1 MRIKIVA
8 VIAIILVSQAVY
20 SITDT
25 WGPTGHRAT
34 GKIAE
39 KHLSRRAKKKIAK
52 LLQGESLAFVSTY
65 GDEIKSDRNYRKYY
79 SWHYVNMPLDGNYE
93 TSEKNPEGDLV
104 TGVNFCINVLKDD
117 KASVEDKRFHLKMLV
132 HLIGDLHQPLHIG
145 RKEDKGGNTIQVQW
159 HGKGSNLH
167 RVWDSDMIDQWGMS
181 YIELANNAKD
191 LSKHQIKA
199 IQNGTLLD
207 WLKESHE
214 LAKKVYVSA
223 EIGEKLR
230 YQYSYVHFPI
240 VRDQLQKGGLRLA
253 KLLNEIFD

>member
-1 MRIKIVA
+1 MRIKIFAIV
-8 VIAIILVSQAVY
+8 AIIMTSTSVY

-39 KHLSRRAKKKIAK
+39 KHLSRRAKKKIDE

-65 GDEIKSDRNYRKYY
+65 ADEIKSDRNFRKYY
-79 SWHYVNMPLDGNYE
+79 SWHYVNMPLDSDYE
-93 TSEKNPEGDLV
+93 SSEKNPKGDLV
-104 TGVNFCINVLKDD
+104 TGVNYCIKVLKDE
-117 KASVEDKRFHLKMLV
+117 KSSVEDKRFHLKMLV

-159 HGKGSNLH
+159 HGRGSNLH
-167 RVWDSDMIDQWGMS
+167 RVWDEDMIAKWGMS
-181 YIELANNAKD
+181 YIELADNTKD
-191 LSKHQIKA
+191 LSKHQVKA

-207 WLKESHE
+207 WVKESHE
-214 LAKKVYVSA
+214 LTKKVYASA
-223 EIGEKLR
+223 ENGEKLR
-230 YQYSYVHFPI
+230 YRYSYVHFPI
-240 VRDQLQKGGLRLA
+240 VREQLQKGGLRLA